1 MPLSAYW
8 HLLRDNRNVRLLWSA
23 QIVSEMGDWFY
34 SVAIF
39 SFLIEITGSAQM
51 VAFAFLMQVLPQVFM
66 SPSAGVINDRI
77 SRKKVMIF
85 ADLSRAG
92 IVLAMLLV
100 RSAGMLW
107 LLFLLLALETS
118 CYALFEP
125 GRSATIP
132 NVARPEQVPV
142 ANALSSATWS
152 VVFASGAALGGIVDV
167 AFGRETV
174 FVLDS
179 LSFVASALLIRRM
192 HFSEPHAQ
200 DRPHLRIR
208 ELFDFRPIAEGL
220 RYVARD
226 RKLLAVLL
234 VKGGVGVMG
243 INWVILPVLGQKLF
257 PVQLAGLT
265 SRQAGTLGMST
276 FFASR
281 GLGATI
287 GAILGGNFAGVN
299 ARRLYGTILASFLMS
314 AVGYAALGLA
324 GSLAFAAATV
334 VFSHTG
340 GSAAW
345 TASTTLLQQMTE
357 DQFRGRVFSA
367 EFALYMLAMA
377 ISSFVAGQLLDRGAS
392 VQMLAVATGAATL
405 LPALAWLRW
414 GPRR

>member
-8 HLLRDNRNVRLLWSA
+8 RLLRENRNVRLLWSA
-23 QIVSEMGDWFY
+23 QVVSEMGDWFY

-39 SFLIEITGSAQM
+39 SFLLELTGSAQM
-51 VAFAFLMQVLPQVFM
+51 VAFAFLMQVLPQVIM
-66 SPSAGVINDRI
+66 SPTAGVINDRI

-85 ADLSRAG
+85 ADVTRAG

-132 NVARPEQVPV
+132 NIARPEQVPV

-152 VVFASGAALGGIVDV
+152 VVFAAGAALGGVAAV

-192 HFSEPHAQ
+192 HFDEPHAEG
-200 DRPHLRIR
+200 RTRLRIR
-208 ELFDFRPIAEGL
+208 ELLDFTPIAEGM
-220 RYVARD
+220 RYVSRD

-234 VKGGVGVMG
+234 VKGGAGLMG
-243 INWVILPVLGQKLF
+243 TNWVILPVLGQKFF
-257 PVQLAGLT
+257 PLRLAGLT
-265 SRQAGTLGMST
+265 GSQAGTLGMT
-276 FFASR
+276 ALFASR

-287 GAILGGNFAGVN
+287 GAILGGNFAGLKR
-299 ARRLYGTILASFLMS
+299 RRLFGTILASFLMS

-357 DQFRGRVFSA
+357 DRFRGRVFSA
-367 EFALYMLAMA
+367 EFALYMLALA
-377 ISSFVAGQLLDRGAS
+377 VSSFLAGQLLDRGAS
-392 VQMLAVATGAATL
+392 VQALAAATGVATL
-405 LPALAWLRW
+405 FPALAWLRW